1 MGADDRA
8 EVGSGLL
15 VTLPTLVPGPEV
27 RLRVEVLPLAVGH
40 RSAHTMGAERKKGK
54 KVTSHPPSGPPS
66 VPPSGPPS
74 GPLSGPSTRPGSA
87 GPPPPPGPP
96 HGGSGGGGGA
106 SGGGGG
112 GASGGGGGTSGGDGA
127 PSGGG
132 SSRAGGS
139 GKGGPW
145 WRSVPKV
152 ASVTAAL
159 VAAAALAVV
168 LTNRPDD
175 KGGTAGSGGGEV
187 FLQNAAATGP
197 DPFTRSTARTGGGSA
212 PPASLPPRTASAVPQ
227 MSGATPGLYGGTRSV
242 ASCDVEQQVRYL
254 SSEPAKNAAFASVV
268 GIPANGVPA
277 YLRSLTPLQLRVDT
291 RVTNHGFRNGA
302 ATTYQS
308 VLQAGTA
315 VMVDGHGV
323 PRVRCACGNPLTGP
337 VAQKAPRT
345 TGTPWPG
352 YSPQQVVVV
361 APSVTVVNV
370 FVVYDPQD
378 DGWFA
383 REHGDTGEHD
393 KPTTPPPPPT
403 PVSPSASPS
412 TSLSS
417 SSSASPLSPVPCV
430 TVTGGKPPAPVDGVT
445 PPPCPS
451 PLSPSES
458 ASPSSPPPS
467 GSSSGPSDSTPP
479 TESSSPESAPAS
491 DSSAGLTS
499 RSPDQQTNRSTGTVS
514 SIAPLSPSGPLP
526 ARAPVA

>member
-1 MGADDRA
+1 M
-8 EVGSGLL
+8 
-15 VTLPTLVPGPEV
+15 
-27 RLRVEVLPLAVGH
+27 
-40 RSAHTMGAERKKGK
+40 
-54 KVTSHPPSGPPS
+54 
-66 VPPSGPPS
+66 
-74 GPLSGPSTRPGSA
+74 
-87 GPPPPPGPP
+87 
-96 HGGSGGGGGA
+96 
-106 SGGGGG
+106 
-112 GASGGGGGTSGGDGA
+112 
-127 PSGGG
+127 
-132 SSRAGGS
+132 
-139 GKGGPW
+139 
-145 WRSVPKV
+145 
-152 ASVTAAL
+152 
-159 VAAAALAVV
+159 AAAALAVV
-168 LTNRPDD
+168 LTNRPGD
-175 KGGTAGSGGGEV
+175 KGDTAGSGGGEV

-197 DPFTRSTARTGGGSA
+197 DPFTKSTARTGGGSA

-254 SSEPAKNAAFASVV
+254 SAEPAKNAAFASVV
-268 GIPANGVPA
+268 GVPANGVPA

-352 YSPQQVVVV
+352 YNSQQVVVV

-383 REHGDTGEHD
+383 RKHGDTGEHD
-393 KPTTPPPPPT
+393 KPTPPPPPPT
-403 PVSPSASPS
+403 PISPSASPS

-417 SSSASPLSPVPCV
+417 SSPSASPLSPVPCV
-430 TVTGGKPPAPVDGVT
+430 TVTGAEPPKPKNGVT
-445 PPPCPS
+445 PSPCPS
-451 PLSPSES
+451 TPSPPASTS
-458 ASPSSPPPS
+458 SSPSSPPPS
-467 GSSSGPSDSTPP
+467 DSSSAPSDSTPS

-491 DSSAGLTS
+491 DSSADLTS
-499 RSPDQQTNRSTGTVS
+499 RSPDQQTNQSAGAVS
-514 SIAPLSPSGPLP
+514 PVATLSPSG
-526 ARAPVA
+526 AAPSTT